1 MSRPS
6 RLSYDEMSDNLKVFV
21 TDARA
26 KYGDHG
32 YAAGY
37 LSTALA
43 QALTLLPRH
52 QQMLVIDS
60 LKHSSVYK

>member
-6 RLSYDEMSDNLKVFV
+6 RLSYDEMSDALDVFV
-21 TDARA
+21 TDSRA
-26 KYGDHG
+26 KYGDYG

-37 LSTALA
+37 LTTALA

-52 QQMLVIDS
+52 QQLLVIES